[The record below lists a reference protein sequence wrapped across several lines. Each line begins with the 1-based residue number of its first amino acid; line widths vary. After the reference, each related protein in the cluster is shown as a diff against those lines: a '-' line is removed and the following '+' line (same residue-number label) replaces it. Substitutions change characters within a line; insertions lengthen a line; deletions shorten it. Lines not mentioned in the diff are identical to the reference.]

1 MPIPTVVAGGIL
13 RFHRKSSD
21 LSWTSALHKVGSKG
35 YMQIGPV
42 ETKTSKEMR
51 KINKRDERNNRK
63 RGRGLTHGQNVS
75 GVPPQETLV
84 DTHISGESEHGE
96 TG

>member
-1 MPIPTVVAGGIL
+1 MPIPTVVVGGII

-63 RGRGLTHGQNVS
+63 RGRGLTHGQNV
-75 GVPPQETLV
+75 
-84 DTHISGESEHGE
+84 
-96 TG
+96 